1 MQPYQTRCARL
12 MAQMCKHGGGV
23 AIIPTASEVMRN
35 NDVEYPFRHDSYFH
49 YLSGVTEPEAVIV
62 LVAGAQSRAILF
74 CRDKDAAHEIWH
86 GFRHGPDGACAHFGF
101 DQAFSIAALDQH
113 LPGLLADAPALY
125 AGMGRNAPFD
135 ERLNGALRG
144 LRGAGRSGLRAP
156 AVIHDVHMLIDD
168 MRLFKDDGELDIMR
182 RSAAVAADAHLRA
195 MRMARAGLAEF
206 QVEAELLYEFHRQGA
221 VAPAYPSI
229 VAAGANACVLHH
241 NPGRTQL
248 RDGELLLIDAGCELD
263 SYASDITRTFPVN
276 GRFSPAQRRIYE
288 IVLAAQLAALAAVK
302 PGARV
307 MAPHEAAVRI
317 LSQGMLDTGLLDAG
331 RVGSLDD
338 VIASGAWRQFFMCK
352 TSHWLGMD
360 VHDVGSYREPGTD
373 GWRILHPGM
382 TLTVEP
388 GLYIRPAPGVP
399 EQFWHIGI
407 RIEDDVA
414 VTASGREVLSAGVP
428 KAIADI
434 EALMR

>member
-1 MQPYQTRCARL
+1 MQPYQARR
-12 MAQMCKHGGGV
+12 AQLIARMRKQGGGV
-23 AIIPTASEVMRN
+23 AVIPTAREVMRN

-62 LVAGAQSRAILF
+62 LVAGAQSRSILF
-74 CRDKDAAHEIWH
+74 CRDQDAAHEIWH
-86 GFRHGPDGACAHFGF
+86 GFRHGPAGACAHFGF
-101 DQAFSIAALDQH
+101 DQAYSISALDQH
-113 LPGLLADAPALY
+113 LPALLANAPALF
-125 AGMGRNAPFD
+125 AGMGRNTAFD

-144 LRGAGRSGLRAP
+144 LRAAGRTGVRAP
-156 AVIHDVHMLIDD
+156 PVIHDLHMLLDD
-168 MRLFKDDGELDIMR
+168 MRLFKDGGELDIMR

-195 MRMARAGLAEF
+195 MRTARAGLAEY

-221 VAPAYPSI
+221 AAPAYPSI

-288 IVLAAQLAALAAVK
+288 IVLNAQLAALAAVR
-302 PGARV
+302 PGAHV

-317 LSQGMLDTGLLDAG
+317 LSQGMLDTGLLDAD
-331 RVGSLDD
+331 RAGSLDD
-338 VIASGAWRQFFMCK
+338 VIGSGAYRQFFMCK

-360 VHDVGSYREPGTD
+360 VHDVGSYREPGGD
-373 GWRILHPGM
+373 AWRTLQPGM

-414 VTASGREVLSAGVP
+414 VTPSGREVLSAGVP
-428 KAIADI
+428 KAIDDI